1 MAALLVVHF
10 LVISLVGLEGWARFG
25 LPMAIAAVVIVSIV
39 FYVLLGII
47 QHKFVKLVVRES

>member
-1 MAALLVVHF
+1 
-10 LVISLVGLEGWARFG
+10 
-25 LPMAIAAVVIVSIV
+25 MAIAAVVIVSIV